1 MQRKRNKQTF
11 SIRVT
16 IGTLITF
23 VATLTAAFA
32 LSIHYHFIYDTLE
45 EHQLEDFSV
54 VAETVT
60 ENLRETDERMH
71 NIVSLL
77 SNVIDPSQDSHH
89 WLTAFVS
96 ILEATPDLYSVYFS
110 TLDDEFY
117 EVLNLN
123 IDESMRESMGARLED
138 RWLIITDSWSDE
150 KQRIR
155 KLSFLDSELKVRKT
169 KTLKSNYF
177 PSARPWYQKAL
188 SAKGAVTKTEP
199 YVFAQVTDSGQ
210 TYAVWNPRL
219 NTVIGADILV
229 STLSSILNRTFENQI
244 SEAYVF
250 RQTGE
255 LLADTTQTIKEER
268 LPWLKALPMTEA
280 EKALVTSF
288 NPLRISNQRNWAPID
303 YVVLG
308 EPRGYGIDVV
318 KMVGQMTGIEW
329 TYVNGFEWKEMINQ
343 FNDGK
348 IDALHSVQRHKDGY
362 VKGHF
367 SDKVFSLP
375 FGILVPEE
383 FTHVQDLNEF
393 NGGELAILGGWS
405 IIPYLKKNYPSIQF
419 VEVIDSYEAIG
430 LIKLGKVDG
439 FIDSTAILEY
449 ANNHYFTKD
458 LSIIK
463 NVAPLNR
470 EFETRY
476 HIVLSDSY
484 SELIP
489 IINRAIANI
498 GQSEQNLLLEK
509 WLGDTVAT
517 KHRLIPHAVFYDL
530 MNSPPEHG
538 KLVKTETK
546 LGETYVYLKPV
557 GTSFPKEFLA
567 ITLPVSVLQD
577 EVVHQVLFATGIS
590 AIFMLPILSLAWLS
604 GTPISKAIQALKI
617 ETRKIQ
623 SQAYSSLQP
632 VESRIREIS
641 QLSESVEELAEQ
653 LQTHEKQQDAL
664 LDSIVQIIAR
674 AIDDKSPYTAG
685 HCNRVPVIASM
696 LAEAAEAE
704 TSGSLANFNF
714 NNEQEKREFQ
724 LAAWLHD
731 CGKITVPEHIV
742 DKGTKLEANY
752 NRLHEIRMRFEV
764 IRRDITLTG
773 FEKKA
778 NGEPDIQVEL
788 WMNEQYARL
797 HEEFEFIASLNIGD
811 KLVSEEDKT
820 RLKQIGSQTWTRYF
834 DDRIGLSPVE
844 KDRLSISHTEQTLLK
859 DLPEHKI
866 PRYHPPCYDFG
877 IKMKAPEYLS
887 DLGEVYNL
895 SISRGTLTAEDR
907 YRINEHMVSGIK
919 MLESLPFPDEL
930 KQVARLATT
939 HHETLAGTGYP
950 RQLTADE
957 LSTKERILAIA
968 DIFEALTA
976 ADRPYKKAFK
986 LSKAIAIMEEMVK
999 NQHIDGELFSLF
1011 IKNNLHINYAK
1022 RFLNADQID
1031 VEENTYT
1038 QVTSRY

>member
-1 MQRKRNKQTF
+1 MNSNDKKRTF
-11 SIRVT
+11 PFRLT
-16 IGTLITF
+16 IGLLLIF
-23 VATLTAAFA
+23 VATLTAAVA
-32 LSIHYHFIYDTLE
+32 LFVQFNLIYKTLE
-45 EHQLEDFSV
+45 ENQLERFSSVAQLVSKNMERTDDRMRRV
-54 VAETVT
+54 VAT
-60 ENLRETDERMH
+60 
-71 NIVSLL
+71 L
-77 SNVIDPSQDSHH
+77 SHVIDPNLDDIH
-89 WLTAFVS
+89 WQTTFVTT
-96 ILEATPDLYSVYFS
+96 LEATPDLYSVYFS
-110 TLDDEFY
+110 NSDDDYFQIINLDVVETLREIVGAKLDE
-117 EVLNLN
+117 
-123 IDESMRESMGARLED
+123 
-138 RWLIITDSWSDE
+138 RWLSVTIKWETD
-150 KQRIR
+150 KKRIR
-155 KLSFLDSELKVRKT
+155 TFSFLDKDLKVRRVQR
-169 KTLKSNYF
+169 SVSGYY
-177 PSARPWYQKAL
+177 PSLRPWHQKAQL
-188 SAKGAVTKTEP
+188 GGVVKTEP
-199 YVFAQVTDSGQ
+199 YVFAQVPEPGQ
-210 TYAVWNPRL
+210 TYASL
-219 NTVIGADILV
+219 NEAGNAVIGADILIT
-229 STLSSILNRTFENQI
+229 SLSAILNRTFDSQP
-244 SEAYVF
+244 SDAYVF

-255 LLADTTQTIKEER
+255 LLADTNPVLKEER
-268 LPWLKALPMTEA
+268 LPQLKSLPMTEE
-280 EKALVTSF
+280 EKALVTSL

-303 YVVLG
+303 YSVLG
-308 EPRGYGIDVV
+308 EPRGYGID
-318 KMVGQMTGIEW
+318 MVRMIGQMTGIEW
-329 TYVNGFEWKEMINQ
+329 LYVNGLDWTEFLNQ
-343 FNDGK
+343 FNSGK
-348 IDALHSVQRHKDGY
+348 IDALHSLQRHEDGY
-362 VKGHF
+362 AKGVF
-367 SDKVFSLP
+367 SDKLFSLP
-375 FGILVPEE
+375 FGMLVPEE
-383 FTHVQDLNEF
+383 FTHITDLNEF
-393 NGGELAILGGWS
+393 NGNQVAILAGWS
-405 IIPYLKKNYPSIQF
+405 IIPKLRKNYPEIEL
-419 VEVIDSYEAIG
+419 VEVEDTYKALS
-430 LIKLGKVDG
+430 LLKLGAVDG
-439 FIDSTAILEY
+439 FIDSVAILEF
-449 ANNHYFTKD
+449 AVNQYFTEG
-458 LSIIK
+458 LSIIQ
-463 NVAPLNR
+463 NVAPFDQG
-470 EFETRY
+470 FETRF
-476 HIVLSDSY
+476 HIALTENYKV
-484 SELIP
+484 LIP

-498 GQSEQNLLLEK
+498 GKVEHELLLNR

-517 KHRLIPHAVFYDL
+517 QHRVIPHAVFYDL
-530 MNSPPEHG
+530 MASPSQYDS
-538 KLVKTETK
+538 LVKTRTK
-546 LGETYVYLKPV
+546 AGDTYVYIQPV
-557 GTSFPKEFLA
+557 GASSPKEFLA
-567 ITLPVSVLQD
+567 ITLPVSVL
-577 EVVHQVLFATGIS
+577 ENQVMGQVIVATGIS
-590 AIFMLPILSLAWLS
+590 GLFMLPTLWFAWLS
-604 GTPISKAIQALKI
+604 GIPISKQIRELKV

-623 SQAYSSLQP
+623 RQKYDSLQP
-632 VESRIREIS
+632 VKSRIREIS

-696 LAEAAEAE
+696 LARAAEAE
-704 TSGSLANFNF
+704 TSGSLASFNF

-778 NGEPDIQVEL
+778 SGEPDNQVEL

-877 IKMKAPEYLS
+877 IKMKAPKYLS

-986 LSKAIAIMEEMVK
+986 LSKAIAIMEDMVK

-1022 RFLNADQID
+1022 RFLNPDQID
-1031 VEENTYT
+1031 VEENT
-1038 QVTSRY
+1038 